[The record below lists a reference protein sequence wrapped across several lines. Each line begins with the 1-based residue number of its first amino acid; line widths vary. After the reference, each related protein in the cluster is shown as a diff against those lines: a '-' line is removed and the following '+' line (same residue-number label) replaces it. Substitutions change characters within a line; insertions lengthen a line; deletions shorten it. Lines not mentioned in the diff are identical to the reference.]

1 MIFKKR
7 KIEKL
12 KTSQKDEIANLKN
25 EHNESK
31 KKLFKDFDNE
41 LDEIKK
47 TLKIKIKEKEESS
60 KKDIQKLSIINAER
74 LEEEKSTYRKKLHD
88 WKIKAD
94 LHLQRETDKYQVS
107 LEREQKK
114 KTEIKK
120 LELDK
125 EVKLEISIMLD
136 KFEQKKKE
144 ELTRLETKYKD
155 IEVLKKQL
163 QQFFTDFLGID
174 YSEIS
179 FKELEKKLQ
188 NDLKELVVALDELK
202 DEIDANNH
210 KLFEFNELAKEINY
224 LEEEIKI
231 KHNELYE
238 VKQVI
243 RKLKKDNN

>member
-12 KTSQKDEIANLKN
+12 KTSQEDEIAFLKA
-25 EHNESK
+25 EHNELKRKFITHSAV
-31 KKLFKDFDNE
+31 E
-41 LDEIKK
+41 LDKLEKEQK
-47 TLKIKIKEKEESS
+47 AKLKEKEESS

-94 LHLQRETDKYQVS
+94 LHLQRETDKYKVS

-114 KTEIKK
+114 KTESKK

-125 EVKLEISIMLD
+125 EMKLEISIMLD

-144 ELTRLETKYKD
+144 ELTRLEQKYKD
-155 IEVLKKQL
+155 IYVLKRQL
-163 QQFFTDFLGID
+163 QHFFTDFLGKE

-179 FKELEKKLQ
+179 FKELEKNLQ

-210 KLFEFNELAKEINY
+210 KLLEFNELAKEINY

>member
-12 KTSQKDEIANLKN
+12 KISQEEEITFLKA
-25 EHNESK
+25 EHKELIEALK
-31 KKLFKDFDNE
+31 KEQKAKLK
-41 LDEIKK
+41 EI
-47 TLKIKIKEKEESS
+47 EESS
-60 KKDIQKLSIINAER
+60 KKDIQNLSIINADR